1 MGDRPEPAS
10 PSGAFPAAVRA
21 LRRAMAPRLDRR
33 SAEVWFAEYP
43 YRQDPDAVRRE
54 RAGLIAFLARH
65 GVPAE
70 ADDELDNS
78 PAVQLGPG
86 ADLDWAEA
94 VVEEWVAGG
103 DHPAPRPDG

>member
-1 MGDRPEPAS
+1 MSEQPDPAPS
-10 PSGAFPAAVRA
+10 PGGLPPAVRA
-21 LRRAMAPRLDRR
+21 LRGAMAPRLDRR

-54 RAGLIAFLARH
+54 RASLIAFMVKL

-86 ADLDWAEA
+86 VDLDWAEA
-94 VVEEWVAGG
+94 AVADWVAGG
-103 DHPAPRPDG
+103 DRPGRG

>member
-1 MGDRPEPAS
+1 MPDRPDPA
-10 PSGAFPAAVRA
+10 PPGGPFPPAARD
-21 LRRAMAPRLDRR
+21 LRRAMAPRLDRE

-43 YRQDPDAVRRE
+43 FRQDPAAVRRE
-54 RAGLIAFLARH
+54 RAGLIAFLVRL
-65 GVPAE
+65 GIPAE

-94 VVEEWVAGG
+94 VVADWVAGG
-103 DHPAPRPDG
+103 DHP